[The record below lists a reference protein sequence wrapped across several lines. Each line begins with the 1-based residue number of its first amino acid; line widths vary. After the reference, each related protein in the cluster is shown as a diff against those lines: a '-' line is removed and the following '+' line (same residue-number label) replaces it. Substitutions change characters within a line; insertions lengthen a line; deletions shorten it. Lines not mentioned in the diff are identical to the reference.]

1 VEDSTSLN
9 FALILF
15 LLLVLT
21 FVAWVAERT
30 VFLPR
35 RRRLAEQRL
44 TEFDRAQEALPAAQR
59 SPNLEAAR
67 VAIADKVLRQ
77 PLWLEYTA
85 GLFPVIAVVFFLRSF
100 VVEPF
105 KIPSGS
111 MIPTLLVG
119 DLILVNKYSYGVRLP
134 IVHTKVLDVGQPA
147 RGDVMV
153 FRFPR
158 DPSMDYIKRVVGLPG
173 DRISYENKRLR
184 INGQEVTMAEAGEF
198 YDSERLSYSR
208 QYSEKLGTID
218 HKILTELEKPS
229 FISAVDAFPF
239 RENCEYG
246 SSGVSCVVPPGHY
259 FVMGDNRENS
269 LDSRFWGF
277 VPERNIVGKA
287 FFIWMN
293 FGDFKRIGR
302 FH

>member
-1 VEDSTSLN
+1 MQETNALN

-15 LLLVLT
+15 LLLLAT
-21 FVAWVAERT
+21 FVAWIADRLY
-30 VFLPR
+30 FLPR
-35 RRRLAEQRL
+35 RRSEARARAEA
-44 TEFDRAQEALPAAQR
+44 FDRSQASGSTSPVADPAATR
-59 SPNLEAAR
+59 AAIVER
-67 VAIADKVLRQ
+67 AMRQ
-77 PLWLEYTA
+77 PAWLEYTA
-85 GLFPVIAVVFFLRSF
+85 GLFPVIAIVFFLRSF

-119 DLILVNKYSYGVRLP
+119 DLILVNKYTYGVRLP
-134 IVHTKVLDVGQPA
+134 LLHTKVIEVGTPA

-173 DRISYENKRLR
+173 DKISYQNKHLQ
-184 INGQEVTMAEAGEF
+184 INDEPVPLSDAGEF
-198 YDSERLSYSR
+198 YDSDRLSYSR
-208 QYSEKLGTID
+208 QYSEKLGGID
-218 HKILTELEKPS
+218 HKILTELKKPS

-239 RENCEYG
+239 RERCEY
-246 SSGVSCVVPPGHY
+246 SSTGVTCLVPPGHY

-293 FGDFKRIGR
+293 FSDLKRIGR